1 VYDISDVANT
11 PPVFLGN
18 VGGNNTHSMWP
29 TDDGEYVVVGEE
41 RGGGGIQVYR
51 MTDTGGSISFTET
64 DSLVLSADAFSV
76 HNQVVIGNRVYISW
90 YQAGLQ
96 VFDINAISGELEF
109 VASYDTSIFDG
120 TASGFQGCWGTYPL
134 LGEDKILLSDL
145 ENGLLVVSVQG
156 PLVSFDYPD
165 GFPSLSDPSG
175 GTPVRVVVNAEAET
189 PDPGSVTLFSRVDGG
204 AFTGSPMPFDGA
216 AFAGALPSAPCGST
230 IDYYVSVQ
238 TLEGST
244 ITSPADAPASFQ
256 SVLSALGF
264 VDIEVVD
271 FESDPGWSVS
281 GDATDGEWIR
291 GTPLAECDRG
301 NPIADF
307 DGSGQCFLTDN
318 ILGGGPNACNN
329 DVDGGTTILT
339 TSSYDLSSISVPYV
353 SYARWFSNNFGSGAN
368 EDEFIV
374 EVSNNG
380 GSTWEILEVVGP
392 AGPEAGGG
400 WITPSLRVDDVIAV
414 TNNMQFRFSSGDL
427 INGSVVEAGIDDFR
441 IQELVCGVNEDPAEV
456 TASPQSQSVCEGDDV
471 VFSVSASGAQPLTF
485 QWRLNG
491 GNIGGATSSVLNIQ
505 DVVPGDAGSYTCV
518 VSNGFGSDE
527 SASATLSVT
536 SLASC
541 DDGNACTVDSCAAAA
556 CSSIDNTPAGECC
569 DPATG
574 DLTTIDDGNDCSTDI
589 CDPGTGD
596 VTYSINVPAIV
607 GAGGRSLNVTPDI
620 ACGDPIALV
629 ISSVELPCFEF
640 YVAADG
646 SLTGAPVFQTAATWS
661 TVTISS
667 EEIIPGTSY
676 SVQSEVPGGTR
687 SVVASGE
694 TWAWGDVDQN
704 TVANFAD
711 VQLVVLGFQN
721 DFSLVTV
728 AAADLDPCM
737 PNGIINFGDILRA
750 VSAFQGQTY

>member
-1 VYDISDVANT
+1 MFGTTTSRHAMVRVRSVFLTCLILVGVVASVSSKAFAQDAPVNSTLVGTWDGYGGEYADVWGDGDYAYVASFTLLDGMIARVHIVDISTPTSPALETTYFLPSPNEFRSPQDVKVAEGLLFIGLESGGTDLVEIVDVRDPANPVRLTSLQAPGFDRCHNTFYDNGFLYAVDSNTPRVLVYDLRTFDPDNPPAGPIDTPLWVIEDVGSVFVHDVTAKDGRLYAAGWDSGLFVSDISDVANT

-318 ILGGGPNACNN
+318 ILVVARTLA
-329 DVDGGTTILT
+329 TTTLTVVRRFLPRHRTTYPASRCLMSAMPVGSRTTLVPVLTKTSLSLRSATMAVRPGRSLKLSVRPVLKPVAAGLRQAFVLT
-339 TSSYDLSSISVPYV
+339 TSL
-353 SYARWFSNNFGSGAN
+353 
-368 EDEFIV
+368 
-374 EVSNNG
+374 
-380 GSTWEILEVVGP
+380 
-392 AGPEAGGG
+392 
-400 WITPSLRVDDVIAV
+400 PSR
-414 TNNMQFRFSSGDL
+414 T
-427 INGSVVEAGIDDFR
+427 
-441 IQELVCGVNEDPAEV
+441 
-456 TASPQSQSVCEGDDV
+456 T
-471 VFSVSASGAQPLTF
+471 
-485 QWRLNG
+485 
-491 GNIGGATSSVLNIQ
+491 
-505 DVVPGDAGSYTCV
+505 
-518 VSNGFGSDE
+518 
-527 SASATLSVT
+527 
-536 SLASC
+536 
-541 DDGNACTVDSCAAAA
+541 
-556 CSSIDNTPAGECC
+556 CSSDSVR
-569 DPATG
+569 AT
-574 DLTTIDDGNDCSTDI
+574 
-589 CDPGTGD
+589 
-596 VTYSINVPAIV
+596 
-607 GAGGRSLNVTPDI
+607 
-620 ACGDPIALV
+620 
-629 ISSVELPCFEF
+629 
-640 YVAADG
+640 
-646 SLTGAPVFQTAATWS
+646 
-661 TVTISS
+661 
-667 EEIIPGTSY
+667 
-676 SVQSEVPGGTR
+676 
-687 SVVASGE
+687 
-694 TWAWGDVDQN
+694 
-704 TVANFAD
+704 
-711 VQLVVLGFQN
+711 
-721 DFSLVTV
+721 
-728 AAADLDPCM
+728 
-737 PNGIINFGDILRA
+737 
-750 VSAFQGQTY
+750 